1 MHWIAVGGAVRV
13 DFACASKEFSKNLPA
28 MHGKGR
34 GWRTWRA
41 VATNNAKQAA
51 VSIQRPVARRLFVE
65 LHDGCFRIRRLVQ
78 QSRFALKAP
87 AVSGAALRN
96 SIPRTRGSC
105 KLNIIAPREVGS
117 DESCELGGTGKPRV

>member
-13 DFACASKEFSKNLPA
+13 DIACASKKISKKLPA

-34 GWRTWRA
+34 GRRTWRA

-65 LHDGCFRIRRLVQ
+65 LHDGCFRIRRLVHPKI
-78 QSRFALKAP
+78 SIRAEGP
-87 AVSGAALRN
+87 RSIRRRAAKIDTKN
-96 SIPRTRGSC
+96 
-105 KLNIIAPREVGS
+105 
-117 DESCELGGTGKPRV
+117 